1 MIFTM
6 DGVAMPTKNP
16 PKSRVFHTAV
26 LNIYIGAPY
35 KGHTVTLAD
44 DHMLIAFGF
53 VYTKEGNVLND
64 EILIYN
70 IGDYAD
76 FDQWHFLRHAA
87 TRSRL
92 QRSKTQTFSHA
103 HLFTS

>member
-1 MIFTM
+1 MIFTN
-6 DGVAMPTKNP
+6 GRSCYANANP

-26 LNIYIGAPY
+26 LKTYYEVLDVNTYKWYHSNKDIYIRAPY
-35 KGHTVTLAD
+35 KGHTATLVD

-53 VYTKEGNVLND
+53 VYTKEGNVLSD

-76 FDQWHFLRHAA
+76 FDQVEN
-87 TRSRL
+87 
-92 QRSKTQTFSHA
+92 
-103 HLFTS
+103 

>member
-26 LNIYIGAPY
+26 LTETYYEVLDVNTYQWYHSNKDIYIGAPY

-53 VYTKEGNVLND
+53 VYTKEVNVCQSPS
-64 EILIYN
+64 EPP
-70 IGDYAD
+70 
-76 FDQWHFLRHAA
+76 AA
-87 TRSRL
+87 TEPPTTEPSPHEKSL
-92 QRSKTQTFSHA
+92 D
-103 HLFTS
+103 